1 MRSVMNLRWQ
11 FSGRMNEFQKLV
23 QDGLAPHIRSE
34 CLYDAAMREQT
45 TFRIGGAADCLIPLA
60 QFEEVPVILAFV
72 REARIPSLTMG
83 KGSNLLVSDRGIRG
97 VVIKIDRGI
106 DRYEVVEERIRAEAG
121 LGLQRLV
128 EIACDHSLGGLEFAC
143 GIPGNIGGAVYMNA
157 GAYGGEMKDIIEW
170 VRLIGE
176 DGTEIT
182 YRGNEMEFGY
192 RRSVLQQR
200 NMIVRE
206 VGVRL
211 QRGEQ
216 RAIRERMKELAAQRE
231 ARQPLDLPSAGSTF
245 RRPPDNYAGAL
256 IAKAGLQGYRIGGA
270 EVSTRHAGFIV
281 NVGGATCS
289 DVVQLIDHI
298 RATVDKEFGIVLEPE
313 VKIVG
318 EF

>member
-1 MRSVMNLRWQ
+1 MRSDRICSDS
-11 FSGRMNEFQKLV
+11 FSGLMNEFQKLV
-23 QDGLAPHIRSE
+23 QAGLAPHIRSE
-34 CLYDAAMREQT
+34 CLYDAGMSEQT
-45 TFRIGGAADCLIPLA
+45 TFRIGGAADCFIPLA
-60 QFEEVPVILAFV
+60 RSEDVPVILEFV
-72 REARIPSLTMG
+72 REAGIPSLTMG

-106 DRYEVVEERIRAEAG
+106 DRYEVAGERIRAEAG
-121 LGLQRLV
+121 LGLQRLA
-128 EIACDHSLGGLEFAC
+128 EIACDHGLSGLEFAC

-176 DGTEIT
+176 DGKEIT
-182 YRGNEMEFGY
+182 CRGDEMEFGY
-192 RRSVLQQR
+192 RRSVLQRR

-206 VGVRL
+206 VSVKL

-216 RAIRERMKELAAQRE
+216 RAIKEKMKELAAQRE
-231 ARQPLDLPSAGSTF
+231 ERQPLDLPSAGSTF

-256 IAKAGLQGYRIGGA
+256 IAKAGLQGCRIGGA
-270 EVSTRHAGFIV
+270 EVSTKHAGFIV

-289 DVVQLIDHI
+289 DVVRLIDHI
-298 RATVDKEFGIVLEPE
+298 RVTVDKEFGILLEPE
-313 VKIVG
+313 IKIVG